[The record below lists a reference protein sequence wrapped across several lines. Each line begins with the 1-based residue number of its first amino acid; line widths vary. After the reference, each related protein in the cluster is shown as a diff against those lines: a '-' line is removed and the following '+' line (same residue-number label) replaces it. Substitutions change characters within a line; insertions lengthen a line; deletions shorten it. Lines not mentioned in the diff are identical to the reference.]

1 MWINFILSG
10 NNLTKGADKMKLP
23 RHIGIIPDGNR
34 RWARG
39 QNLRKEEGY
48 AKGLLPG
55 VEAFKCCQKFGIEE
69 VTFYGFTVDN
79 TKRPREQ
86 TIAFTKACVEAVK
99 MLEKED
105 AELLVVG
112 NSESKMFPEEL
123 KPLTKRTKF
132 GKGGTK
138 VNFLVNYSWEWD
150 LKGKVNYYN
159 TSDISRVDLVIRW
172 GGMRRLSGF
181 LPVQSVYADFYV
193 VDELWPDYKDEH
205 IYNALD
211 WYSKQ
216 DVTLGG

>member
-1 MWINFILSG
+1 MR
-10 NNLTKGADKMKLP
+10 LP
-23 RHIGIIPDGNR
+23 KHIGIIPDGNR
-34 RWARG
+34 RWAVG
-39 QNLRKEEGY
+39 QSLRKEDGY
-48 AKGLLPG
+48 GSGLMPG
-55 VEAFKCCQKFGIEE
+55 VEAFKCCQNLGIEE

-79 TKRPREQ
+79 TKRPKEQ
-86 TIAFTKACVEAVK
+86 TRAFTRACVKAVE

-112 NSESKMFPEEL
+112 NDSSKMFPEEL
-123 KPLTKRTKF
+123 KPLTKRTVF

-150 LKGKVNYYN
+150 LNVKNQINYYN
-159 TSDISRVDLVIRW
+159 TSDISRVDLIIRW

-193 VDELWPDYKDEH
+193 VDALWPDYKNQH

-211 WYSKQ
+211 WYSQQ